1 MTTKEK
7 LIQAIEQAPDAVVEE
22 VFHFLQMTQ
31 SRHDRQQAN
40 QETTANK
47 DNALNSEEPIETED
61 ETLLELME
69 RLTADMTEEE
79 IAQLPKDGA
88 EQHDHY
94 IYGSPKRP
102 K

>member
-1 MTTKEK
+1 MNTKEK
-7 LIQAIEQAPDAVVEE
+7 LIEAIRQAPDAVVEE
-22 VFHFLQMTQ
+22 LFHFLQMTQ
-31 SRHDRQQAN
+31 SRHDRQQPSLEA
-40 QETTANK
+40 TPH
-47 DNALNSEEPIETED
+47 DNALNADEPIETED